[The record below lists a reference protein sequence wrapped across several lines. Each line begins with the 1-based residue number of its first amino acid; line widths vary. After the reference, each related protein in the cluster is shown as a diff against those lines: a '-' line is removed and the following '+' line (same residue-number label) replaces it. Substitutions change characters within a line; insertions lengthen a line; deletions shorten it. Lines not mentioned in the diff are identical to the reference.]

1 MRDES
6 AVERLWYSA
15 GMKIGYARVST
26 HDQTHDLQ
34 LDALR
39 QYGCEER
46 HIFTDTCSGS
56 VACAERPQLQR
67 LCEQLREGDVLV
79 VWNLDRLGRDL
90 RDLLTFVDGLGQ
102 QGIGFVSLTQEWANT
117 TTPMG
122 TFLFQVF
129 GGLAELERKRISER
143 TKAGLAAARARGRKG
158 GRRTKVTSAQ
168 LDRAAELMRARHLTV
183 REIART
189 VGLAPNTL
197 YRYLTPDGERRGDT
211 PPLAA

>member
-1 MRDES
+1 
-6 AVERLWYSA
+6 
-15 GMKIGYARVST
+15 MKIGYARVST
-26 HDQTHDLQ
+26 YEQTHDLQ
-34 LDALR
+34 IDALR
-39 QYGCEER
+39 QYGCAAR

-56 VACAERPQLQR
+56 VACAERPQLRR

-90 RDLLTFVDGLGQ
+90 RDLLDFVDGLGQ

-117 TTPMG
+117 TSPMG

-158 GRRTKVTSAQ
+158 GRKRKVTPEQ
-168 LDRAAELMRARHLTV
+168 LDRAAELMRARQLTV

-211 PPLAA
+211 PPVAA